1 MKFER
6 KPNMDNETITIGQ
19 RYGLRRENFILNPLK
34 DTDCF
39 ARDDIDTRV
48 IAESLDI
55 DLVTRL
61 APKRLV
67 WGPYG
72 GGKTHTLMRAMQ
84 ELQQLTPVHPVRIEC
99 PDLSK
104 KSRFHD
110 LYREGI
116 MRGLGQDFI
125 IGLIEDAVQ
134 SVGLARRD
142 ELLSRLKV
150 KFGDEEMAKATIRLI
165 DPNFDPLRLWR
176 WISGVGMS
184 RQDLDDLG
192 QTQDLTQ
199 TEAARLAEIICL
211 FGRLLREIRH
221 QTLVLILDEMERLKS
236 IGAETI
242 PTFET
247 GFTRLVDPNQ
257 TSVSVLI
264 GASASLESEMVDVFR
279 GGGPVRSRLGTDA
292 EIEITSL
299 NEPDVNK
306 FIRGVIAYVRDSTA
320 DMNSLISAASGVT
333 SESITLDF
341 FPFTEDAIDA
351 LKSHLTQVMTPREIT
366 MKMTRALGRAHR
378 ANKLVITSDCIV

>member
-1 MKFER
+1 M
-6 KPNMDNETITIGQ
+6 NSETTTIGR
-19 RYGLRRENFILNPLK
+19 RYGLQRENFILDPLT
-34 DTDCF
+34 DTACF
-39 ARDDIDTRV
+39 ARDDINTHV

-72 GGKTHTLMRAMQ
+72 GGKTHTLMRTMQ
-84 ELQQLTPVHPVRIEC
+84 ELQQLTPIHPVRIEC

-125 IGLIEDAVQ
+125 IGLIEDAVH
-134 SVGLARRD
+134 SVGATRREEYLAR
-142 ELLSRLKV
+142 LKA
-150 KFGDEEMAKATIRLI
+150 KFGDEEIAKAAIRI
-165 DPNFDPLRLWR
+165 VDPNFDELRLWR
-176 WISGVGMS
+176 WISGVAMS

-211 FGRLLREIRH
+211 FGRLLRELH
-221 QTLVLILDEMERLKS
+221 HKTLVLILDEMERLKS

-264 GASASLESEMVDVFR
+264 GASAALESEMVDVFR
-279 GGGPVRSRLGTDA
+279 NNGPVLSRLGTDA
-292 EIEITSL
+292 QISIEAL
-299 NEPDVNK
+299 EERDVDK
-306 FIRGVIAYVRDSTA
+306 FIKGVIAYIRDPGA
-320 DMNSLISAASGVT
+320 DISNLVSAASAT
-333 SESITLDF
+333 TNESIDPDF
-341 FPFTEDAIDA
+341 FPFTEDAVDA
-351 LKSHLTQVMTPREIT
+351 LKSHLTQIMTPREIT

-378 ANKLVITSDCIV
+378 ANKPVITSDCIA

>member
-1 MKFER
+1 M
-6 KPNMDNETITIGQ
+6 NDETTTIGQ
-19 RYGLRRENFILNPLK
+19 QYGLRRENFILDPLK
-34 DTDCF
+34 DTECF
-39 ARDDIDTRV
+39 ARDDINTHA

-55 DLVTRL
+55 DLVTGL

-72 GGKTHTLMRAMQ
+72 GGKTHTLMRTMR
-84 ELQQLTPVHPVRIEC
+84 ELEQLTPIHSVRIEC

-125 IGLIEDAVQ
+125 LGMIEDAVL

-142 ELLSRLKV
+142 ELLGRLKA
-150 KFGDEEMAKATIRLI
+150 KFGDEEIAKAVIRLI
-165 DPNFDPLRLWR
+165 DPNFEKLRLWR
-176 WISGVGMS
+176 WISGVAVS

-221 QTLVLILDEMERLKS
+221 QTLVLVLDEMERLRS
-236 IGAETI
+236 IGPETI
-242 PTFET
+242 TTFVS

-257 TSVSVLI
+257 TCVSVLI
-264 GASASLESEMVDVFR
+264 GASAAVESEMVEVFSPN
-279 GGGPVRSRLGTDA
+279 GPVTSRLGSDA
-292 EIEITSL
+292 QIEIPSL
-299 NEPDVNK
+299 DDPDVNK
-306 FIRGVIAYVRDSTA
+306 FIKGVIIYVRDAST
-320 DMNSLISAASGVT
+320 DINGLVSIASHT
-333 SESITLDF
+333 TDEPINLDF
-341 FPFTEDAIDA
+341 FPFTENAIDA
-351 LKSHLTQVMTPREIT
+351 LKSHLMQIMTPREIT

-378 ANKLVITSDCIV
+378 ANKLAITSDCIV

>member
-1 MKFER
+1 M
-6 KPNMDNETITIGQ
+6 NNAVATIGQ
-19 RYGLRRENFILNPLK
+19 IYGLRRDNFILDPLV

-39 ARDDIDTRV
+39 ARDDIETRQ

-55 DLVTRL
+55 DLVTGL

-72 GGKTHTLMRAMQ
+72 GGKTHTLMRTMK
-84 ELQQLTPVHPVRIEC
+84 ELQQLTQIHAVRIEC

-125 IGLIEDAVQ
+125 IGLVEDAVQ

-142 ELLSRLKV
+142 ELLSRLKA
-150 KFGDEEMAKATIRLI
+150 KFGDEEIAKAAIRII
-165 DPNFDPLRLWR
+165 DPNFDQLRLWR
-176 WISGVGMS
+176 WISGVAMS

-199 TEAARLAEIICL
+199 TEAARLAEIVCL
-211 FGRLLREIRH
+211 FGRLLRELRGK
-221 QTLVLILDEMERLKS
+221 TLVLVLDEMERLVS

-242 PTFET
+242 TTFVS

-257 TSVSVLI
+257 TSVSILI
-264 GASASLESEMVDVFR
+264 GTSAGLESEMVEVFSQN
-279 GGGPVRSRLGTDA
+279 GPVTSRIGIDA
-292 EIEITSL
+292 KIEISSL
-299 NEPDVNK
+299 DDPNVNR
-306 FIRGVIAYVRDSTA
+306 FIKGVIAYLRDPSA
-320 DMNSLISAASGVT
+320 NIDSLISAASAT
-333 SESITLDF
+333 TTESITPDY
-341 FPFTEDAIDA
+341 FPFTEEAIDA
-351 LKSHLTQVMTPREIT
+351 LKSHLTQIMTPREIT
-366 MKMTRALGRAHR
+366 MKMTRAIGRAYR
-378 ANKLVITSDCIV
+378 AKKLVIMSDSVV

>member
-1 MKFER
+1 
-6 KPNMDNETITIGQ
+6 MDNQVASFGQ
-19 RYGLRRENFILNPLK
+19 KYGLTRENFILDPLK
-34 DTDCF
+34 DTECF
-39 ARDDIDTRV
+39 ARDDIKTQA
-48 IAESLDI
+48 IAESLDV
-55 DLVTRL
+55 DLVTGL

-72 GGKTHTLMRAMQ
+72 GGKTHTLMRTMR
-84 ELQQLTPVHPVRIEC
+84 ELEQLTPIHPVRIEC
-99 PDLSK
+99 PDLAK

-125 IGLIEDAVQ
+125 IRLIEDAVQ

-142 ELLSRLKV
+142 ELLGRLKA
-150 KFGDEEMAKATIRLI
+150 KFGDEEISKAVIRII
-165 DPNFDPLRLWR
+165 DPNFDQLRLWR
-176 WISGVGMS
+176 WISGVSMS

-199 TEAARLAEIICL
+199 IEAARLADIICL

-221 QTLVLILDEMERLKS
+221 KTLVLVLDEMERLNS
-236 IGAETI
+236 IGPETI

-247 GFTRLVDPNQ
+247 GFSRLVDPNQ
-257 TSVSVLI
+257 TSVSILI
-264 GASASLESEMVDVFR
+264 GASAALRSEMVEIFR
-279 GGGPVRSRLGTDA
+279 ENGPVVSRLSTDA

-299 NEPDVNK
+299 DEPDVDK
-306 FIRGVIAYVRDSTA
+306 FIQGVIAFLRDPAA
-320 DMNSLISAASGVT
+320 DIKSLSNQALKGTNERI
-333 SESITLDF
+333 DPKF

-351 LKSHLTQVMTPREIT
+351 LKSHLTQIMTPREIT

-378 ANKLVITSDCIV
+378 ADKLVIASDCVV